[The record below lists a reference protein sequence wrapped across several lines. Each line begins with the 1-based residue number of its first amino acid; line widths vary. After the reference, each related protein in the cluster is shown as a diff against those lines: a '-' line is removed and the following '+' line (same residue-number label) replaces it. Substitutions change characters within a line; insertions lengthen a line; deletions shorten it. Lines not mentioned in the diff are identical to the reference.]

1 MHRGEEGLTIVS
13 NDRWQTIKIVA
24 RVLDLGCSEY
34 EERER
39 QDKNEEEVQVI
50 NMQLILQFHS
60 SQCSSPNSVAM
71 VYAFVVEG
79 DIT

>member
-39 QDKNEEEVQVI
+39 
-50 NMQLILQFHS
+50 
-60 SQCSSPNSVAM
+60 
-71 VYAFVVEG
+71 
-79 DIT
+79 